1 MVSLAVAA
9 ATVAIVLVVA
19 VSVVPAVLFA
29 LQKKGLDQRWA
40 ASVGT
45 PAEVF
50 ERVIPHGASSS
61 ALRLDRAAAAF
72 GIDLTPGDDSGS
84 GAPNGPLPSPKIPSS
99 ARGATR

>member
-1 MVSLAVAA
+1 VRWWGRLLAFSIRGSFERATLRVVSLAVAA

-19 VSVVPAVLFA
+19 VSVVPAVLLA

-50 ERVIPHGASSS
+50 VAV
-61 ALRLDRAAAAF
+61 
-72 GIDLTPGDDSGS
+72 PGFRTLECLQQ
-84 GAPNGPLPSPKIPSS
+84 P
-99 ARGATR
+99 TF